1 MLRLSTRWG
10 FASLRKLALKSIE
23 PPTPRDQLVL
33 ARTYAVDHW
42 VLPALTALCQRALPL
57 SLYEAQDMN
66 MEDVIL
72 VATVREE
79 IRGGVLRV
87 DVADIPHHV
96 VKAMA
101 EAQPEKIET
110 EIMAKAELEN
120 EVKAAAREKREAESK
135 AEADA
140 KVTDKVKV
148 KAGEEARA
156 AEAKAAKKE
165 SPCKIALVA
174 ASSVPTDGPRTE
186 LTPLAG
192 APMRHASS
200 IPQGPASTVTH
211 LATSITAAP
220 SLASVVWRERKLTG
234 DKQDGK
240 RSWLTTSYFDQWTV
254 L

>member
-1 MLRLSTRWG
+1 
-10 FASLRKLALKSIE
+10 
-23 PPTPRDQLVL
+23 
-33 ARTYAVDHW
+33 
-42 VLPALTALCQRALPL
+42 
-57 SLYEAQDMN
+57 MN

-120 EVKAAAREKREAESK
+120 EVKAAAREKREAEGK

-200 IPQGPASTVTH
+200 TRTSIPQGPASTVTL

-220 SLASVVWRERKLTG
+220 SLASVVWRERKLTS

-240 RSWLTTSYFDQWTV
+240 RSWLTVSYFDQCPFCRPTW
-254 L
+254 

>member
-1 MLRLSTRWG
+1 
-10 FASLRKLALKSIE
+10 
-23 PPTPRDQLVL
+23 
-33 ARTYAVDHW
+33 
-42 VLPALTALCQRALPL
+42 
-57 SLYEAQDMN
+57 MN
-66 MEDVIL
+66 MEDVVL

-87 DVADIPHHV
+87 DMADIPHHV

-101 EAQPEKIET
+101 ETQPEKIEA

-120 EVKAAAREKREAESK
+120 EVKAAAREKREAEGK

-140 KVTDKVKV
+140 KVIDKVKV

-156 AEAKAAKKE
+156 AEAKAELEAKKE
-165 SPCKIALVA
+165 SHCKIALVA
-174 ASSVPTDGPRTE
+174 ASSVPTGGPRTE

-192 APMRHASS
+192 APTRHASS
-200 IPQGPASTVTH
+200 IPQGPASTMTH

-220 SLASVVWRERKLTG
+220 SLASVVWRERKLTS

-240 RSWLTTSYFDQWTV
+240 RSWLTMSYFDQWTV